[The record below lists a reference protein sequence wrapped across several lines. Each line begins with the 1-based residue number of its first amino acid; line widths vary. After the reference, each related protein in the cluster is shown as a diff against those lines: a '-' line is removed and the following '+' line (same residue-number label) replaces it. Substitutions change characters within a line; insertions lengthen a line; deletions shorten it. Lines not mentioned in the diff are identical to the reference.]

1 MHLGISKPI
10 AALKKPIPIGIK
22 RIVQQSTTPIMNMTS
37 ANGNRIKSQIATVNN
52 VPVILNAIPNRS
64 INSTNITN
72 KVIIQSYP
80 SGIIIAAMIYA
91 NMPVP

>member
-1 MHLGISKPI
+1 MK
-10 AALKKPIPIGIK
+10 
-22 RIVQQSTTPIMNMTS
+22 MTS
-37 ANGNRIKSQIATVNN
+37 ANGNRIKSQIATVNKA
-52 VPVILNAIPNRS
+52 PVILKAIPNKS

-72 KVIIQSYP
+72 KVIIQTYP